1 MYSIAHR
8 IKKVPVRPPCQS
20 SSAYIVAPEFVKFN
34 EKLKKEGQNVGDI
47 ARKMLLLRNAVVVH
61 LKRSHMLYVGNLAN
75 VKCILNNKRCFSLL
89 KNERLDRLKREI
101 RYKPNDNFLI
111 LQFYK
116 EANVHNPNEVI
127 KHYESNN
134 NIKNESITKEYIK
147 ALVYTNKLKYTN
159 LDNIK
164 YDSDPMLYR
173 RLMDDSSH
181 SNDVHNDRS
190 GGYDTGNLH
199 SDSGYANMAQSAH
212 RMEYG
217 DKKKGVHSEIY
228 SLQIDPKKP
237 LKVSVVDGSKKG
249 MWGLLKSTIGFL
261 ILVAAASV
269 YLEGVSQN
277 VQKGIGVVN
286 KKIIPV
292 ENVKVTFADVKGCD
306 EVKQELEE
314 IIDYLKNSDKFT
326 KIGAKLPKGILL
338 SGEPGTGKT
347 LIARAIAGEA
357 NVPFL
362 QASGSEFEEMF
373 VGVGARRIRELFQAA
388 KKHAPCIVFIDEI
401 DAVGSKRS
409 NRDNSAVRM
418 TLNQL
423 LVELDGFEQNEGIV
437 VICATNFPQSLDK
450 ALVRPGRLD
459 KTIVV
464 PLPDIKG
471 RYEILKMYS
480 SKIVLSKDVDLHVL
494 SRRTVGMTGADLN
507 NILNIAAIK
516 CSVEGKKAVDMNS
529 IEQAFDRVVVGLQR
543 KSPLNEEEK
552 NITAYHEGGH
562 TLVNFYTKGSDP
574 VHKATIMPRGMS
586 LGVTWKIPIS
596 DKYSQKIRDV
606 QSEIDIL
613 MGGLVSEEIIFGKNN
628 VTTGCSSDLQR
639 ATHIAQSLVMNY
651 GVGINE
657 ENISMFLQDKK
668 NISEEMKI
676 KIDKSIQRILLD
688 SYNRAKKVL
697 NQHIDELHRVASA
710 LVEYETLTSDE
721 IKLAMQ
727 GKHDQIRKNRE
738 LKQKEFNLKDSR
750 IS

>member
-1 MYSIAHR
+1 MIADDHHITVEGTNRRERSEIEECVFSRTMKMVLFRYKLTHEFKRNSI
-8 IKKVPVRPPCQS
+8 
-20 SSAYIVAPEFVKFN
+20 YIVNNTKCAQHLFRGQRFYAFFRNDKFSN
-34 EKLKKEGQNVGDI
+34 
-47 ARKMLLLRNAVVVH
+47 
-61 LKRSHMLYVGNLAN
+61 
-75 VKCILNNKRCFSLL
+75 
-89 KNERLDRLKREI
+89 LDRLKKEAY
-101 RYKPNDNFLI
+101 YKPNDNFLV

-116 EANVHNPNEVI
+116 EANAHSPHEVI
-127 KHYESNN
+127 KHYENSNFV
-134 NIKNESITKEYIK
+134 KNENTTKEYIK
-147 ALVYTNKLKYTN
+147 ALVYTNKLKYKN
-159 LDNIK
+159 LN
-164 YDSDPMLYR
+164 
-173 RLMDDSSH
+173 
-181 SNDVHNDRS
+181 
-190 GGYDTGNLH
+190 NLH
-199 SDSGYANMAQSAH
+199 VKQEEHNGVNSLHSSSSSSPYDDKTENSSFYEHAGSSNNNTKAQIHLNLENKASGNISAA
-212 RMEYG
+212 
-217 DKKKGVHSEIY
+217 EIY
-228 SLQIDPKKP
+228 TLNVDSKKP
-237 LKVSVVDGSKKG
+237 LKVAVVEGSRKSL
-249 MWGLLKSTIGFL
+249 WNLFKSTLGFL
-261 ILVAAASV
+261 IIVAAASV

-277 VQKGIGVVN
+277 VQKGIGISN
-286 KKIIPV
+286 KRITPV
-292 ENVKVTFADVKGCD
+292 ENVKVTLNDVKGCD
-306 EVKQELEE
+306 EVKEELKE
-314 IIDYLKNSDKFT
+314 IIDYLKNSEQFT

-401 DAVGSKRS
+401 DAVGSKRN

-480 SKIVLSKDVDLHVL
+480 NKIVLAKDVDLQVL

-562 TLVNFYTKGSDP
+562 TLVNIYTKGSDP

-586 LGVTWKIPIS
+586 LGVTWKIPTH
-596 DKYSQKIRDV
+596 DKYSQKIKDV
-606 QSEIDIL
+606 QSEIDVL
-613 MGGLVSEEIIFGKNN
+613 MGGLVAEEIIFGKNN
-628 VTTGCSSDLQR
+628 VTTGCSSDLQK

-657 ENISMFLQDKK
+657 DNISMFLQDKK
-668 NISEEMKI
+668 NISEDMKI
-676 KIDKSIQRILLD
+676 KIDKSIQSILLE
-688 SYNRAKKVL
+688 SYNRAKNVL
-697 NQHIDELHRVASA
+697 NQHIDELHRIAGA

-727 GKHDQIRKNRE
+727 GKGKEIKKMRE
-738 LKQKEFNLKDSR
+738 LKQKEYNLKDNR
-750 IS
+750 IA

>member
-1 MYSIAHR
+1 
-8 IKKVPVRPPCQS
+8 
-20 SSAYIVAPEFVKFN
+20 
-34 EKLKKEGQNVGDI
+34 
-47 ARKMLLLRNAVVVH
+47 MLLLRNIVVLD
-61 LKRSHMLYVGNLAN
+61 LKRSNFLYIKNIPN
-75 VKCILNNKRCFSLL
+75 VNKLLNSKRYFSVL
-89 KNERLDRLKREI
+89 NTERLDRLKREI

-116 EANVHNPNEVI
+116 EANLHNPNEVI
-127 KHYESNN
+127 KHYENSNYA
-134 NIKNESITKEYIK
+134 KNESTTKEYIK

-159 LDNIK
+159 LNNIK
-164 YDSDPMLYR
+164 YDSESNFYR
-173 RLMDDSSH
+173 RSMEDGTNNISGI
-181 SNDVHNDRS
+181 NNERPNIYETHNINIDPNYS
-190 GGYDTGNLH
+190 
-199 SDSGYANMAQSAH
+199 NMAHSGH
-212 RMEYG
+212 TNNYN
-217 DKKKGVHSEIY
+217 DKKNGIHSEVF
-228 SLQIDPKKP
+228 SLQIDPKIP
-237 LKVSVVDGSKKG
+237 LKVSLINANKKG
-249 MWGLLKSTIGFL
+249 LWGVLKSTIGFL

-277 VQKGIGVVN
+277 VQKGIGVSN
-286 KKIIPV
+286 KKVVPV
-292 ENVKVTFADVKGCD
+292 ENVKVTLADVKGCD
-306 EVKQELEE
+306 EVKQELQE

-357 NVPFL
+357 NVPFI

-373 VGVGARRIRELFQAA
+373 VGVGARRIRELFQTA

-464 PLPDIKG
+464 PLPDING
-471 RYEILKMYS
+471 RYEILRMYS
-480 SKIVLSKDVDLHVL
+480 NKILLSRDVDLNVL
-494 SRRTVGMTGADLN
+494 ARRTVGMTGADLK

-516 CSVEGKKAVDMNS
+516 CSVEGKKSVDMNS

-543 KSPLNEEEK
+543 KSPLSDEEK

-562 TLVNFYTKGSDP
+562 TLVNFYTEGSDP

-586 LGVTWKIPIS
+586 LGVTWKIPVT
-596 DKYSQKIRDV
+596 DKYSQKIKDI
-606 QSEIDIL
+606 QSEIDVL
-613 MGGLVSEEIIFGKNN
+613 MGGMVSEEIIFGKNN

-657 ENISMFLQDKK
+657 ENISMFLQDKQ
-668 NISEEMKI
+668 NISEDMKI

-697 NQHIDELHRVASA
+697 NQHTDELHRVASA
-710 LVEYETLTSDE
+710 LVEFETLSNEE

-727 GKHDQIRKNRE
+727 GKNDQIRKNRE
-738 LKQKEFNLKDSR
+738 LKQKEYNLKDNRVS
-750 IS
+750 

>member
-1 MYSIAHR
+1 
-8 IKKVPVRPPCQS
+8 
-20 SSAYIVAPEFVKFN
+20 
-34 EKLKKEGQNVGDI
+34 
-47 ARKMLLLRNAVVVH
+47 MLLLRNIVILD
-61 LKRSHMLYVGNLAN
+61 LKRSNKLLNINNLSKIA
-75 VKCILNNKRCFSLL
+75 CILNTRKGFSVL
-89 KNERLDRLKREI
+89 KNERLDRLKREV
-101 RYKPNDNFLI
+101 RNKPNDNFLI

-127 KHYESNN
+127 KHYENAN
-134 NIKNESITKEYIK
+134 YIKDESITKEYIK

-164 YDSDPMLYR
+164 YDSDHNMYNKS
-173 RLMDDSSH
+173 MHDTTTNEMH
-181 SNDVHNDRS
+181 SNERS
-190 GGYDTGNLH
+190 NNIYEGNNVNSENNYNNMSSNH
-199 SDSGYANMAQSAH
+199 STH
-212 RMEYG
+212 KVEYM
-217 DKKKGVHSEIY
+217 DKKRNQHPEMY
-228 SLQIDPKKP
+228 SLHIDPKKP
-237 LKVSVVDGSKKG
+237 LKVSVIDSNKKG
-249 MWGLLKSTIGFL
+249 LWNLLKSTIGFL
-261 ILVAAASV
+261 ILVAAGSV
-269 YLEGVSQN
+269 YMEGVSQN
-277 VQKGIGVVN
+277 VQKGIGVSN

-409 NRDNSAVRM
+409 SRDNSAVRM

-480 SKIVLSKDVDLHVL
+480 NKIVLSKDVDLHVL

-516 CSVEGKKAVDMNS
+516 CSVEGKKSVDMNS

-596 DKYSQKIRDV
+596 DKYSQKIKDV

-628 VTTGCSSDLQR
+628 VTTGCSSDLQK

-657 ENISMFLQDKK
+657 DNISMFLHDKQ

-688 SYNRAKKVL
+688 SYNRAKNVL
-697 NQHIDELHRVASA
+697 NQHIDELHRIASA

-727 GKHDQIRKNRE
+727 GKCDQIRKNRE
-738 LKQKEFNLKDSR
+738 IKQKEYNLKDSR

>member
-1 MYSIAHR
+1 
-8 IKKVPVRPPCQS
+8 
-20 SSAYIVAPEFVKFN
+20 
-34 EKLKKEGQNVGDI
+34 
-47 ARKMLLLRNAVVVH
+47 MLILRNLVVLD
-61 LKRSHMLYVGNLAN
+61 LKRSTMLYAN
-75 VKCILNNKRCFSLL
+75 NFENIRCKLNSKRWFTIL

-127 KHYESNN
+127 KHYESTNYV
-134 NIKNESITKEYIK
+134 KNESIIKEYIK

-164 YDSDPMLYR
+164 HDNNDYNSYR
-173 RLMDDSSH
+173 KTTDESNYINERNNERSNVYETNNLKGDSSYNNNI
-181 SNDVHNDRS
+181 S
-190 GGYDTGNLH
+190 
-199 SDSGYANMAQSAH
+199 QSAYK
-212 RMEYG
+212 EDYA
-217 DKKKGVHSEIY
+217 DKKKGGIY
-228 SLQIDPKKP
+228 ADIFNLQIDPKKP
-237 LKVSVVDGSKKG
+237 LKVSVIDGNKKG
-249 MWGLLKSTIGFL
+249 LWNLLKSTVGFL

-373 VGVGARRIRELFQAA
+373 VGVGARRIRELFQSA

-543 KSPLNEEEK
+543 KSPLNDEEK

-586 LGVTWKIPIS
+586 LGVTWKIPIG
-596 DKYSQKIRDV
+596 DKYSQKIKDV
-606 QSEIDIL
+606 QSEIDVL
-613 MGGLVSEEIIFGKNN
+613 MGGLVSEEIVFGKNN

-676 KIDKSIQRILLD
+676 KIDKSIQKILLD

-710 LVEYETLTSDE
+710 LIEYETLTSDE

-727 GKHDQIRKNRE
+727 GKCDQIRKNRE
-738 LKQKEFNLKDSR
+738 LKQKEFNLKDNS

>member
-1 MYSIAHR
+1 MIHIRYKLIQDLKGRSTLFILSGNKTLQQFTGNQRFYSIFR
-8 IKKVPVRPPCQS
+8 N
-20 SSAYIVAPEFVKFN
+20 ETFN
-34 EKLKKEGQNVGDI
+34 KLE
-47 ARKMLLLRNAVVVH
+47 
-61 LKRSHMLYVGNLAN
+61 
-75 VKCILNNKRCFSLL
+75 
-89 KNERLDRLKREI
+89 RLKREAY
-101 RYKPNDNFLI
+101 YKPSDSYLI

-116 EANVHNPNEVI
+116 EANIHNPNEVI
-127 KHYESNN
+127 KHYENTN
-134 NIKNESITKEYIK
+134 FVKNENTTKEYIK
-147 ALVYTNKLKYTN
+147 ALVYTNKLKYKN
-159 LDNIK
+159 LDNLHMKHGESSEMKSMHVGSTNPIDNK
-164 YDSDPMLYR
+164 SDTAGFYD
-173 RLMDDSSH
+173 H
-181 SNDVHNDRS
+181 SNSNEGKGEIHLNMTNRKS
-190 GGYDTGNLH
+190 GNGN
-199 SDSGYANMAQSAH
+199 ST
-212 RMEYG
+212 
-217 DKKKGVHSEIY
+217 EIY
-228 SLQIDPKKP
+228 TLNVDSKKP
-237 LKVSVVDGSKKG
+237 LKVAVVEGSRKG
-249 MWGLLKSTIGFL
+249 LWNLFKYTVGFL
-261 ILVAAASV
+261 IVVAAASV

-277 VQKGIGVVN
+277 VQKGIGISN
-286 KKIIPV
+286 KKITPV
-292 ENVKVTFADVKGCD
+292 ENVKVTFSDVKGCD
-306 EVKQELEE
+306 EVKEELQE
-314 IIDYLKNSDKFT
+314 IIDYLKNSEKYT

-480 SKIVLSKDVDLHVL
+480 NKIVLAKDVDLHVL
-494 SRRTVGMTGADLN
+494 SRRTVGMTGADLS

-543 KSPLNEEEK
+543 KSPLNDEEK

-562 TLVNFYTKGSDP
+562 TLVNIYTKGSDP

-586 LGVTWKIPIS
+586 LGVTWKIPTH
-596 DKYSQKIRDV
+596 DKYSQKIKDV
-606 QSEIDIL
+606 QSEIDVL
-613 MGGLVSEEIIFGKNN
+613 MGGLVAEEIVFGKNN
-628 VTTGCSSDLQR
+628 VTTGCSSDLQK

-657 ENISMFLQDKK
+657 DNISMFLQDKT

-676 KIDKSIQRILLD
+676 KIDKSIQSILLE
-688 SYNRAKKVL
+688 SYNRAKNVL
-697 NQHIDELHRVASA
+697 NQHIDELHKIALA

-721 IKLAMQ
+721 IKLAIQ
-727 GKHDQIRKNRE
+727 GKGKEIKKLRE
-738 LKQKEFNLKDSR
+738 LKEKEYSLKDSR
-750 IS
+750 VA

>member
-1 MYSIAHR
+1 
-8 IKKVPVRPPCQS
+8 
-20 SSAYIVAPEFVKFN
+20 
-34 EKLKKEGQNVGDI
+34 
-47 ARKMLLLRNAVVVH
+47 MLLLRNIVVVQ
-61 LKRSHMLYVGNLAN
+61 LKKSNMLYLSNLAN
-75 VKCILNNKRCFSLL
+75 VKYILNNKRYFTLL

-127 KHYESNN
+127 KHYENTN

-164 YDSDPMLYR
+164 YDSDPMFYR
-173 RLMDDSSH
+173 RSMDE
-181 SNDVHNDRS
+181 SNQSTDMNDERPNIYETNNLNTDP
-190 GGYDTGNLH
+190 GYT
-199 SDSGYANMAQSAH
+199 NMSQSAP
-212 RMEYG
+212 RIDYG
-217 DKKKGVHSEIY
+217 DKKKGVHNEIF

-237 LKVSVVDGSKKG
+237 LKVSVIDGNKKG
-249 MWGLLKSTIGFL
+249 IWSLLKSTIGFL

-480 SKIVLSKDVDLHVL
+480 NKIVLAKDVDLHVL

-596 DKYSQKIRDV
+596 DKYSQKIKDV

-668 NISEEMKI
+668 NISEEMKL

-727 GKHDQIRKNRE
+727 GKHEQIRKNRE
-738 LKQKEFNLKDSR
+738 LKQKEFNLKDNR

>member
-1 MYSIAHR
+1 M
-8 IKKVPVRPPCQS
+8 
-20 SSAYIVAPEFVKFN
+20 F
-34 EKLKKEGQNVGDI
+34 
-47 ARKMLLLRNAVVVH
+47 
-61 LKRSHMLYVGNLAN
+61 YVGNLAK
-75 VKCILNNKRCFSLL
+75 VQCLLNNKRFFTLV

-159 LDNIK
+159 LDNLK

-173 RLMDDSSH
+173 RYMEESSH
-181 SNDVHNDRS
+181 SNDIHNDRS
-190 GGYDTGNLH
+190 SVYDTGNLNA
-199 SDSGYANMAQSAH
+199 DSAYVNMGQSAQ
-212 RMEYG
+212 RIEYV
-217 DKKKGVHSEIY
+217 DKKKGGHSEIHT
-228 SLQIDPKKP
+228 LQIDPKNP
-237 LKVSVVDGSKKG
+237 LKVSVVDGSKRG

-277 VQKGIGVVN
+277 VQKGIGVSN

-357 NVPFL
+357 NVPFI

-480 SKIVLSKDVDLHVL
+480 NKIVLSKDVDLHVL

-596 DKYSQKIRDV
+596 DKYSQKIKDV

-676 KIDKSIQRILLD
+676 KIDKSIQKILLD

>member
-1 MYSIAHR
+1 NKQTNEQTKNDF
-8 IKKVPVRPPCQS
+8 KKKS
-20 SSAYIVAPEFVKFN
+20 
-34 EKLKKEGQNVGDI
+34 
-47 ARKMLLLRNAVVVH
+47 
-61 LKRSHMLYVGNLAN
+61 
-75 VKCILNNKRCFSLL
+75 
-89 KNERLDRLKREI
+89 RLF
-101 RYKPNDNFLI
+101 YFF
-111 LQFYK
+111 FYK
-116 EANVHNPNEVI
+116 LF
-127 KHYESNN
+127 NN
-134 NIKNESITKEYIK
+134 LS
-147 ALVYTNKLKYTN
+147 
-159 LDNIK
+159 
-164 YDSDPMLYR
+164 
-173 RLMDDSSH
+173 
-181 SNDVHNDRS
+181 
-190 GGYDTGNLH
+190 
-199 SDSGYANMAQSAH
+199 
-212 RMEYG
+212 
-217 DKKKGVHSEIY
+217 
-228 SLQIDPKKP
+228 
-237 LKVSVVDGSKKG
+237 VS
-249 MWGLLKSTIGFL
+249 
-261 ILVAAASV
+261 
-269 YLEGVSQN
+269 
-277 VQKGIGVVN
+277 N

-292 ENVKVTFADVKGCD
+292 ENVKVTLDDVKGCD

-373 VGVGARRIRELFQAA
+373 VGVGARRIRELFQTA

-464 PLPDIKG
+464 PLPDING

-480 SKIVLSKDVDLHVL
+480 SKIILSKDVDLHVL
-494 SRRTVGMTGADLN
+494 SRRTVGMTGADLK

-516 CSVEGKKAVDMNS
+516 CSVEGKKAVDMNA
-529 IEQAFDRVVVGLQR
+529 IEHSFDRVVVGLQR
-543 KSPLNEEEK
+543 KSPLNDEEK

-562 TLVNFYTKGSDP
+562 TLVNFYTNGSDP

-586 LGVTWKIPIS
+586 LGVTWKIPVS
-596 DKYSQKIRDV
+596 DKYSQKIKDV
-606 QSEIDIL
+606 QSEIDVL

-639 ATHIAQSLVMNY
+639 ATSIAQSLVMNY

-657 ENISMFLQDKK
+657 DNISMFLQDKK
-668 NISEEMKI
+668 NISEDMKI
-676 KIDKSIQRILLD
+676 KIDKSIQKILLD

-697 NQHIDELHRVASA
+697 HDHIDELHRVASA
-710 LVEYETLTSDE
+710 LVEYETLSSDE

-727 GKHDQIRKNRE
+727 GKSDQIGKNRK
-738 LKQKEFNLKDSR
+738 LKQKEFNLKDNKLS
-750 IS
+750 

>member
-1 MYSIAHR
+1 
-8 IKKVPVRPPCQS
+8 
-20 SSAYIVAPEFVKFN
+20 
-34 EKLKKEGQNVGDI
+34 
-47 ARKMLLLRNAVVVH
+47 MLLLRNIVVLD
-61 LKRSHMLYVGNLAN
+61 LKRSNFLYIKNIPD
-75 VKCILNNKRCFSLL
+75 VKKLLNSKRYFSVL
-89 KNERLDRLKREI
+89 NTERLDRLKREI

-116 EANVHNPNEVI
+116 EANLHNPNEVI
-127 KHYESNN
+127 KHYENSSY
-134 NIKNESITKEYIK
+134 IKNESTTKEYLK

-159 LDNIK
+159 LNNIK
-164 YDSDPMLYR
+164 YDSEPNFYR
-173 RLMDDSSH
+173 RSMEDGNNNISGINNER
-181 SNDVHNDRS
+181 SNIYETHNINIDPNYSNISRS
-190 GGYDTGNLH
+190 GHTNNYN
-199 SDSGYANMAQSAH
+199 
-212 RMEYG
+212 
-217 DKKKGVHSEIY
+217 DKKNGTHSEVF
-228 SLQIDPKKP
+228 SLQIDPKIP
-237 LKVSVVDGSKKG
+237 LKVSLINTNKKG
-249 MWGLLKSTIGFL
+249 LWGVLKSTIGFL

-277 VQKGIGVVN
+277 VQKGIGVSN
-286 KKIIPV
+286 KKVVPV
-292 ENVKVTFADVKGCD
+292 ENVKVTLADVKGCD
-306 EVKQELEE
+306 EVKQELQE

-357 NVPFL
+357 NVPFI

-373 VGVGARRIRELFQAA
+373 VGVGARRIRELFQTA

-464 PLPDIKG
+464 PLPDING

-480 SKIVLSKDVDLHVL
+480 NKIILSKDVDLNIL
-494 SRRTVGMTGADLN
+494 ARRTVGMTGADLK

-516 CSVEGKKAVDMNS
+516 CSVEGKKSVDMNS

-543 KSPLNEEEK
+543 KSPLSDEEK

-562 TLVNFYTKGSDP
+562 TLVNFYTEGSDP

-586 LGVTWKIPIS
+586 LGVTWKIPVT
-596 DKYSQKIRDV
+596 DKYSQKIKDI
-606 QSEIDIL
+606 QSEIDVL
-613 MGGLVSEEIIFGKNN
+613 MGGMVSEEIIFGKNN

-668 NISEEMKI
+668 NISEDMKI

-710 LVEYETLTSDE
+710 LVEFETLTNDE

-727 GKHDQIRKNRE
+727 GKNDQIRKNRE
-738 LKQKEFNLKDSR
+738 LKQKEFNLKDNRVS
-750 IS
+750 

>member
-1 MYSIAHR
+1 MI
-8 IKKVPVRPPCQS
+8 
-20 SSAYIVAPEFVKFN
+20 
-34 EKLKKEGQNVGDI
+34 
-47 ARKMLLLRNAVVVH
+47 LLRNIV
-61 LKRSHMLYVGNLAN
+61 LLDMKRSNMLNINNCKKIKYL
-75 VKCILNNKRCFSLL
+75 LNNKRFFTLL
-89 KNERLDRLKREI
+89 KNERLDRLKREV

-116 EANVHNPNEVI
+116 EANAHNPNEVI
-127 KHYESNN
+127 KHYENTN
-134 NIKNESITKEYIK
+134 YVKNESIIKEYIK

-164 YDSDPMLYR
+164 YDNDNKSNR
-173 RLMDDSSH
+173 RNIDEVNTNQMNNEH
-181 SNDVHNDRS
+181 SNTYERN
-190 GGYDTGNLH
+190 NLN
-199 SDSGYANMAQSAH
+199 ANSSYNNSSQSSYKIDYL
-212 RMEYG
+212 E
-217 DKKKGVHSEIY
+217 KKKAPSSEVY

-237 LKVSVVDGSKKG
+237 LKVSVIEGNKKG
-249 MWGLLKSTIGFL
+249 LWNFFKSTIGFL

-306 EVKQELEE
+306 EVKEELEE
-314 IIDYLKNSDKFT
+314 IIEYLKNSEKFT

-480 SKIVLSKDVDLHVL
+480 SKILLSDDVDLHVL

-516 CSVEGKKAVDMNS
+516 CSVEGKKSVDMNS

-562 TLVNFYTKGSDP
+562 TLVNIYTKGSDP

-596 DKYSQKIRDV
+596 DKYSQKIKDV
-606 QSEIDIL
+606 QSEIDVL

-628 VTTGCSSDLQR
+628 VTTGCSSDLQK

-676 KIDKSIQRILLD
+676 KIDKSVQRILLD
-688 SYNRAKKVL
+688 SYNRAKNVL
-697 NQHIDELHRVASA
+697 NQHIDELHRIASA

-721 IKLAMQ
+721 IKLAIQ
-727 GKHDQIRKNRE
+727 GKCDQIKKNRE
-738 LKQKEFNLKDSR
+738 IKQKDYNLKDNR

>member
-1 MYSIAHR
+1 
-8 IKKVPVRPPCQS
+8 
-20 SSAYIVAPEFVKFN
+20 
-34 EKLKKEGQNVGDI
+34 
-47 ARKMLLLRNAVVVH
+47 MLLLRNIVVLD
-61 LKRSHMLYVGNLAN
+61 LKRSNFLYIKNIPD
-75 VKCILNNKRCFSLL
+75 VKKLLNSKRCFSLL
-89 KNERLDRLKREI
+89 NTERLDRLKREI

-116 EANVHNPNEVI
+116 EANLHNPNEVI
-127 KHYESNN
+127 KHYENSSY
-134 NIKNESITKEYIK
+134 IKNESITKEYIK

-159 LDNIK
+159 LNNIK
-164 YDSDPMLYR
+164 YDSEPNFYR
-173 RLMDDSSH
+173 RSMEDGNNNINGINPEP
-181 SNDVHNDRS
+181 SNIYETHNINIDPNYSNMSRS
-190 GGYDTGNLH
+190 GHTNNYN
-199 SDSGYANMAQSAH
+199 
-212 RMEYG
+212 
-217 DKKKGVHSEIY
+217 DKKNGTHSEVF
-228 SLQIDPKKP
+228 SLQIDPKIP
-237 LKVSVVDGSKKG
+237 LKVSLINANKKG
-249 MWGLLKSTIGFL
+249 LWGILKSTIGFL

-277 VQKGIGVVN
+277 VQKGIGVSN
-286 KKIIPV
+286 KKVVPV
-292 ENVKVTFADVKGCD
+292 ENVKVTLADVKGCD
-306 EVKQELEE
+306 EVKQELQE

-357 NVPFL
+357 NVPFI

-373 VGVGARRIRELFQAA
+373 VGVGARRIRELFQTA

-464 PLPDIKG
+464 PLPDING
-471 RYEILKMYS
+471 RYEILRMYS
-480 SKIVLSKDVDLHVL
+480 NKIILSRDVDLNVL
-494 SRRTVGMTGADLN
+494 ARRTVGMTGADLK

-516 CSVEGKKAVDMNS
+516 CSVEGKKSVDMNS

-543 KSPLNEEEK
+543 KSPLSDEEK

-562 TLVNFYTKGSDP
+562 TLVNFYTEGSDP

-586 LGVTWKIPIS
+586 LGVTWKIPVT
-596 DKYSQKIRDV
+596 DKYSQKIKDI
-606 QSEIDIL
+606 QSEIDVL
-613 MGGLVSEEIIFGKNN
+613 MGGMVSEEIIFGKNN

-668 NISEEMKI
+668 NISEDMKI

-710 LVEYETLTSDE
+710 LVEFETLTNDE

-727 GKHDQIRKNRE
+727 GKNDQIRKNRE
-738 LKQKEFNLKDSR
+738 IKQKEFNLKDSR

>member
-1 MYSIAHR
+1 
-8 IKKVPVRPPCQS
+8 
-20 SSAYIVAPEFVKFN
+20 
-34 EKLKKEGQNVGDI
+34 
-47 ARKMLLLRNAVVVH
+47 MLLLRNIVILD
-61 LKRSHMLYVGNLAN
+61 LKRSNMVCINNFAK
-75 VKCILNNKRCFSLL
+75 VKFIVNSKRCFNVL

-127 KHYESNN
+127 KHYENNN

-164 YDSDPMLYR
+164 YDNDPNFYR
-173 RLMDDSSH
+173 RSMEESNNFNELNRERPNIYETNNTNNDSSYNGMSQLGH
-181 SNDVHNDRS
+181 KI
-190 GGYDTGNLH
+190 
-199 SDSGYANMAQSAH
+199 
-212 RMEYG
+212 EYG
-217 DKKKGVHSEIY
+217 NKKKGGINSEIF

-237 LKVSVVDGSKKG
+237 LKVSVIDGNKKG
-249 MWGLLKSTIGFL
+249 LWSLLKSTIGFL

-464 PLPDIKG
+464 PLPDING

-494 SRRTVGMTGADLN
+494 SRRTVGMTGADLK

-596 DKYSQKIRDV
+596 DKYSQKIKDV
-606 QSEIDIL
+606 QSEIDVL

-688 SYNRAKKVL
+688 SYNRAKTVL

-727 GKHDQIRKNRE
+727 GKCDQIRKNRE
-738 LKQKEFNLKDSR
+738 LKQKEFNLKDNR

>member
-1 MYSIAHR
+1 
-8 IKKVPVRPPCQS
+8 
-20 SSAYIVAPEFVKFN
+20 
-34 EKLKKEGQNVGDI
+34 
-47 ARKMLLLRNAVVVH
+47 MLLLRNIVVVH
-61 LKRSHMLYVGNLAN
+61 QKRSHMFYVGNLAK
-75 VKCILNNKRCFSLL
+75 VQCVLNNKRFFTLL

-164 YDSDPMLYR
+164 YDSDPMLHR
-173 RLMDDSSH
+173 RYMDESSH
-181 SNDVHNDRS
+181 SNDINNDRS
-190 GGYDTGNLH
+190 NVYDAGNL
-199 SDSGYANMAQSAH
+199 SAESGYANMGQTAH
-212 RMEYG
+212 RIEYG
-217 DKKKGVHSEIY
+217 DKKKGVHSETY
-228 SLQIDPKKP
+228 SLQIDPKTP
-237 LKVSVVDGSKKG
+237 LKVSVVDGSKRG

-357 NVPFL
+357 NVPFI

-596 DKYSQKIRDV
+596 DKYSQKIKDV

>member
-1 MYSIAHR
+1 MI
-8 IKKVPVRPPCQS
+8 
-20 SSAYIVAPEFVKFN
+20 
-34 EKLKKEGQNVGDI
+34 
-47 ARKMLLLRNAVVVH
+47 LLRNIILLD
-61 LKRSHMLYVGNLAN
+61 LKRSNMLN
-75 VKCILNNKRCFSLL
+75 VNNYQKIKYILNNRRFFTIL

-127 KHYESNN
+127 KHYENTN
-134 NIKNESITKEYIK
+134 YIKNESITKEYIK

-164 YDSDPMLYR
+164 YNSDNMSNRRNIEEVNINQMNDERSNNYDSKNLNIDQPYNNL
-173 RLMDDSSH
+173 SH
-181 SNDVHNDRS
+181 STNKTD
-190 GGYDTGNLH
+190 YI
-199 SDSGYANMAQSAH
+199 
-212 RMEYG
+212 E
-217 DKKKGVHSEIY
+217 KKKNPSSEVY

-237 LKVSVVDGSKKG
+237 LKVSVIEGNKKG
-249 MWGLLKSTIGFL
+249 LWNLFKSTIGFL

-306 EVKQELEE
+306 EVKEELEE
-314 IIDYLKNSDKFT
+314 IIDYLKNSEKFT

-480 SKIVLSKDVDLHVL
+480 SKILLSDDVDLHVL

-516 CSVEGKKAVDMNS
+516 CSVEGKKSVDMNS

-562 TLVNFYTKGSDP
+562 TLVNIYTKGSDP

-586 LGVTWKIPIS
+586 LGVTWKIPIN
-596 DKYSQKIRDV
+596 DKYSQKIKDV
-606 QSEIDIL
+606 QSEIDVL

-628 VTTGCSSDLQR
+628 VTTGCSSDLQK

-688 SYNRAKKVL
+688 SYNRAKNVL
-697 NQHIDELHRVASA
+697 NQHIDELHRIAAA
-710 LVEYETLTSDE
+710 LVEYETLTSEE

-727 GKHDQIRKNRE
+727 GKCDQIKKNRE
-738 LKQKEFNLKDSR
+738 MKQKEYNLKDNR

>member
-1 MYSIAHR
+1 
-8 IKKVPVRPPCQS
+8 
-20 SSAYIVAPEFVKFN
+20 
-34 EKLKKEGQNVGDI
+34 
-47 ARKMLLLRNAVVVH
+47 MLPLRNIVVVH
-61 LKRSHMLYVGNLAN
+61 LKRSHMLYVGSLPN
-75 VKCILNNKRCFSLL
+75 VQCVLNNKRCFTLL

-173 RLMDDSSH
+173 RLMDESGH
-181 SNDVHNDRS
+181 SNDVNNDRS
-190 GGYDTGNLH
+190 GVYDTGNLNA
-199 SDSGYANMAQSAH
+199 DSGYANMAQSAQ
-212 RMEYG
+212 RIEYG
-217 DKKKGVHSEIY
+217 DKKKGVHNEIY

-237 LKVSVVDGSKKG
+237 LKVSVVDRSKRG

-357 NVPFL
+357 NVPFI

-586 LGVTWKIPIS
+586 LGVTWKIPIA
-596 DKYSQKIRDV
+596 DKYSQKIKDV

-676 KIDKSIQRILLD
+676 KIDKSIQRILLE

>member
-1 MYSIAHR
+1 
-8 IKKVPVRPPCQS
+8 
-20 SSAYIVAPEFVKFN
+20 
-34 EKLKKEGQNVGDI
+34 
-47 ARKMLLLRNAVVVH
+47 MLLLRNIVILD
-61 LKRSHMLYVGNLAN
+61 LKRSNKLLNINNLPKIA
-75 VKCILNNKRCFSLL
+75 CILNTRKGFSVL
-89 KNERLDRLKREI
+89 KNERLDRLKREV
-101 RYKPNDNFLI
+101 RNKPNDNFLI

-127 KHYESNN
+127 KHYENAN
-134 NIKNESITKEYIK
+134 YIKDESITKEYIK

-164 YDSDPMLYR
+164 YDSDHNMYNKS
-173 RLMDDSSH
+173 MHDTTTNEMH
-181 SNDVHNDRS
+181 SNERS
-190 GGYDTGNLH
+190 NNIYEGNNVNSENNYNNMSSNH
-199 SDSGYANMAQSAH
+199 STH
-212 RMEYG
+212 KVEYM
-217 DKKKGVHSEIY
+217 DKKRNQHPEMY
-228 SLQIDPKKP
+228 SLHIDPKKP
-237 LKVSVVDGSKKG
+237 LNVSVIDSNKKG
-249 MWGLLKSTIGFL
+249 LWNLLKSTIGFL
-261 ILVAAASV
+261 ILVAAGSV
-269 YLEGVSQN
+269 YMEGVSQN
-277 VQKGIGVVN
+277 VQKGIGVSN

-409 NRDNSAVRM
+409 SRDNSAVRM

-480 SKIVLSKDVDLHVL
+480 NKIVLSKDVDLHVL

-516 CSVEGKKAVDMNS
+516 CSVEGKKSVDMNS

-596 DKYSQKIRDV
+596 DKYSQKIKDV

-628 VTTGCSSDLQR
+628 VTTGCSSDLQK

-657 ENISMFLQDKK
+657 DNISMFLHDKQ

-688 SYNRAKKVL
+688 SYNRAKNVL
-697 NQHIDELHRVASA
+697 NQHIDELHRIASA

-727 GKHDQIRKNRE
+727 GKCDQIRKNRE
-738 LKQKEFNLKDSR
+738 IKQKEYNLKDSR

>member
-1 MYSIAHR
+1 
-8 IKKVPVRPPCQS
+8 
-20 SSAYIVAPEFVKFN
+20 
-34 EKLKKEGQNVGDI
+34 
-47 ARKMLLLRNAVVVH
+47 MLQLRNIVVVH
-61 LKRSHMLYVGNLAN
+61 LKRSHMLSLGNLAN
-75 VKCILNNKRCFSLL
+75 VKCILNNKRYFTLL

-164 YDSDPMLYR
+164 YDSDPMLYKR
-173 RLMDDSSH
+173 WMDDPSH
-181 SNDVHNDRS
+181 SNDINNDRS
-190 GGYDTGNLH
+190 GVYDTGNLNA
-199 SDSGYANMAQSAH
+199 DSGYANMAQSAH
-212 RMEYG
+212 RIEYG
-217 DKKKGVHSEIY
+217 DKKKGVHTEIH
-228 SLQIDPKKP
+228 SLQIDPKTP

-357 NVPFL
+357 NVPFI

-596 DKYSQKIRDV
+596 DKYSQKIKDV
-606 QSEIDIL
+606 QSEIDVL

-657 ENISMFLQDKK
+657 DNISMFLQDKK
-668 NISEEMKI
+668 NISEDMKI